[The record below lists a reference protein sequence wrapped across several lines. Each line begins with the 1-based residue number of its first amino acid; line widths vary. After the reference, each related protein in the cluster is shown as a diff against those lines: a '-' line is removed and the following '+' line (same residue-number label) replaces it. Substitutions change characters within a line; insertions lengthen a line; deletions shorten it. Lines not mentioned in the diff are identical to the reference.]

1 MGQIVPFYAA
11 DQGIVD
17 TLCDI
22 IRTQHENQSETDKDG
37 AWNNLTPKQQ
47 EILGRILKS

>member
-22 IRTQHENQSETDKDG
+22 IRKLNDMLENDEVGVD
-37 AWNNLTPKQQ
+37 LTPKQL
-47 EILGRILKS
+47 EIFERIVKS

>member
-11 DQGIVD
+11 DQGICD

-22 IRTQHENQSETDKDG
+22 IRQLVTHEGEDPDTF
-37 AWNNLTPKQQ
+37 LTEKQN
-47 EILGRILKS
+47 EMLGRILKD

>member
-1 MGQIVPFYAA
+1 MSTIIPFYAA

-22 IRTQHENQSETDKDG
+22 IRVLDGFHRDEPISEH
-37 AWNNLTPKQQ
+37 LTPKQL
-47 EILGRILKS
+47 EIFERIVKS